1 MWAGILMMLPS
12 INAVNASGIKSMA
25 TDMAVAQ
32 GMGKGEFYTC
42 EPSPAFSA
50 ARFRMLCLCRGNCRV
65 VKNSSA
71 ALLCLIAERSWCL
84 RGDGAGATRRCV
96 RSRSSS
102 RLSSTQR

>member
-42 EPSPAFSA
+42 ANSLSQLPAFECSVSEPDNP
-50 ARFRMLCLCRGNCRV
+50 LCV
-65 VKNSSA
+65 T
-71 ALLCLIAERSWCL
+71 
-84 RGDGAGATRRCV
+84 AG
-96 RSRSSS
+96 S
-102 RLSSTQR
+102 

>member
-42 EPSPAFSA
+42 ETLSRFLGCPSSNALFVQRQLPGRDKLF
-50 ARFRMLCLCRGNCRV
+50 CRL
-65 VKNSSA
+65 
-71 ALLCLIAERSWCL
+71 ALSDR
-84 RGDGAGATRRCV
+84 
-96 RSRSSS
+96 
-102 RLSSTQR
+102 